1 MNPIKIIKLTI
12 TLFFLFSSYFITY
25 CIFTKNFM
33 HEGLVYSVDSWK
45 ENQFLIIINS
55 TWMSMLAV
63 LCLGVLSVFINFVFV
78 RLVYSNEIKESAL
91 ILLKDKQNKSR
102 PSPIDLVMDQINR
115 SRTSIWETLK
125 AKVALFLAT
134 KSINK

>member
-12 TLFFLFSSYFITY
+12 TLFFLFSSYFISY
-25 CIFTKNFM
+25 CIFSKNFI

-63 LCLGVLSVFINFVFV
+63 LCLGILSVFINFVFV

-102 PSPIDLVMDQINR
+102 PSPIDIVMEQINK
-115 SRTSIWETLK
+115 SRMSIWQTLK
-125 AKVALFLAT
+125 AKIATYYAT
-134 KSINK
+134 K